1 MSGVTTLSM
10 SQFLEEIQFAVE
22 SALPTVWRDHD
33 EAHALLTQVR
43 ALEAQVAAGY
53 QRAASFYDNA
63 EDPEDV
69 AMSAGIQRETYFGV
83 DKDRHEEQERLD
95 VLRARFD
102 ARRFSLAA
110 TAGTILQFA
119 KQGISMVHGGP
130 GTCPPGRTIG
140 TAESLKNVI
149 WQGRNQAIH
158 WEEGK
163 LTDAVTTC
171 FGHLTSDFGKP
182 FDDVFA
188 GSLAFRVV
196 HLLGWRTWGEF
207 ATDMSSLG

>member
-1 MSGVTTLSM
+1 MSGMTTLSM
-10 SQFLEEIQFAVE
+10 AQFLDEIQFAVE

-43 ALEAQVAAGY
+43 GLERQVAAGY

-63 EDPEDV
+63 DDPEDV
-69 AMSAGIQRETYFGV
+69 AMSAGIHWETYFGV
-83 DKDRHEEQERLD
+83 DKDRHEEQANLD
-95 VLRARFD
+95 TLRARFD

-130 GTCPPGRTIG
+130 ATCPPGRTTG
-140 TAESLKNVI
+140 STESLKNVI

-163 LTDAVTTC
+163 LTGAVTTC
-171 FGHLTSDFGKP
+171 FSHLATDYGKS
-182 FDDVFA
+182 FDDVYA
-188 GSLAFRVV
+188 ASLAWAVL
-196 HLLGWRTWGEF
+196 HLIGWHTWDEF
-207 ATDMSSLG
+207 ATDMISLG